1 MSFKDLGLNEVVLSA
16 LQPLGYENPTPI
28 QEQAIPHVLEGKD
41 ILGSAQTGTGKTAAF
56 SLPIV
61 HILASRPSKTEG
73 RSKPIRALILTP
85 TRELASQ
92 IDENVRNYCKN
103 SSLRSTVVFG
113 GIPQRRQVDALR
125 RGVDILIATPGRL
138 LDLCNQGH
146 IRLQDVE
153 FLVLDEADTML
164 DMGFIHDIKKII
176 KQTPNDRQTLFFS
189 ATMPPNI
196 RELSSTILK
205 DPIRVQIAAESSAAE
220 TVDQKVYYVRQNDK
234 KDLLV
239 HILET
244 DEIIN
249 ALVFTRTKFG
259 ADKVVRHLQNNN
271 IQAEAIH
278 GNKSQP
284 AREKALNRFKK
295 GKVRVLVA
303 TDIASRGIDV
313 DDLSHVI
320 NFELPNLAESY
331 VHRIGRTGR
340 AGREGTAV
348 SFCNEGEERNHLRGI
363 QKLIGK
369 EVELITDQPFN
380 MAMDPVGMVMPKGG
394 GGKKSRNRGSG
405 GGGGRGYGGGS
416 GGGGGRGYGGSSRSG
431 GARSGGS
438 SGGGFRNSDRDS
450 RGGRD
455 ERSPRSNSG
464 GDNRNERSR
473 SSSFGPPSNNG
484 GDRDNRSSGGGGG
497 YGASRGGDRDNRG
510 SGSGGGYGANRGGD
524 RDNRSSGSGSGYS
537 ANRGGGDRDSRSSG
551 GGGGYGANRGGGD
564 RDNRSTGGGGGYG
577 TNRGGDR
584 DNRSSGGGDNRSSG
598 SGYGGS
604 RGGDRDNRSSGG
616 GDNRSSGGG
625 YGASRGGDRDNRS
638 SGSGGGYGASRGG
651 DRDNR
656 GSSTGGDRDNRGSST
671 GGYRENRSGGE
682 NQSRGGFKSEGQK
695 KGGFK
700 NNKFKG
706 GGASTK
712 PSSKPSGSSFNK

>member
-16 LQPLGYENPTPI
+16 LKPLGYENPTPI

-61 HILASRPSKTEG
+61 HTLASRPSKTQG
-73 RSKPIRALILTP
+73 RSKPIRALVITP

-92 IDENVRNYCKN
+92 IDENVRNYCEN
-103 SSLRSTVVFG
+103 SNLRSTVVFG

-176 KQTPNDRQTLFFS
+176 KQTPKERQTLFFS

-196 RELSSTILK
+196 RELSSTILR

-239 HILET
+239 HILGT

-259 ADKVVRHLQNNN
+259 ADKVVRHLQRND

-313 DDLSHVI
+313 DELSHVV

-340 AGREGTAV
+340 AGREGIAI

-363 QKLIGK
+363 QKLLGR

-380 MAMDPVGMVMPKGG
+380 MPMDPVGMIMPKGG
-394 GGKKSRNRGSG
+394 GGKKSRNRGG
-405 GGGGRGYGGGS
+405 GGGGRGY

-431 GARSGGS
+431 GVRSGG
-438 SGGGFRNSDRDS
+438 GGGYRNSDRDD
-450 RGGRD
+450 R
-455 ERSPRSNSG
+455 
-464 GDNRNERSR
+464 RSR
-473 SSSFGPPSNNG
+473 SSSFGPPSKSGGENRGGYSRDNNRG
-484 GDRDNRSSGGGGG
+484 SDRDNRGSGSNG
-497 YGASRGGDRDNRG
+497 YAANRGGDRDNRG
-510 SGSGGGYGANRGGD
+510 SGSNRYSANRGGD
-524 RDNRSSGSGSGYS
+524 RDNRGSGSNGYA
-537 ANRGGGDRDSRSSG
+537 AN
-551 GGGGYGANRGGGD
+551 
-564 RDNRSTGGGGGYG
+564 
-577 TNRGGDR
+577 
-584 DNRSSGGGDNRSSG
+584 
-598 SGYGGS
+598 
-604 RGGDRDNRSSGG
+604 
-616 GDNRSSGGG
+616 
-625 YGASRGGDRDNRS
+625 
-638 SGSGGGYGASRGG
+638 RGG

-656 GSSTGGDRDNRGSST
+656 GSGGGYRDSRSGDKDNRG
-671 GGYRENRSGGE
+671 GGE
-682 NQSRGGFKSEGQK
+682 SRGRGGFKSEGHK

-700 NNKFKG
+700 NKKFKG
-706 GGASTK
+706 GGGN
-712 PSSKPSGSSFNK
+712 SKPGSKSGGSSFNK

>member
-16 LQPLGYENPTPI
+16 LKPLGYENPTPI
-28 QEQAIPHVLEGKD
+28 QEQAIPLVLEGKD

-61 HILASRPSKTEG
+61 HTLASRPSKTQG
-73 RSKPIRALILTP
+73 RSKPIRALVLTP

-103 SSLRSTVVFG
+103 SNLRSTVVFG

-146 IRLQDVE
+146 IRLQDIE

-176 KQTPNDRQTLFFS
+176 KQTPKERQTLFFS

-239 HILET
+239 HILGT

-259 ADKVVRHLQNNN
+259 ADKVVRHLQRND

-313 DDLSHVI
+313 DELSHVV

-340 AGREGTAV
+340 AGREGIAI
-348 SFCNEGEERNHLRGI
+348 SFCNEGDERNHLRGI
-363 QKLIGK
+363 QKLIGR

-380 MAMDPVGMVMPKGG
+380 MPMDPVGMVMPKGG
-394 GGKKSRNRGSG
+394 GSKKSRNRGG

-416 GGGGGRGYGGSSRSG
+416 GGGRGYGGSSRSG
-431 GARSGGS
+431 GVRSGG
-438 SGGGFRNSDRDS
+438 GGGYRNSDRDD
-450 RGGRD
+450 R
-455 ERSPRSNSG
+455 
-464 GDNRNERSR
+464 RSR
-473 SSSFGPPSNNG
+473 SSSFGPPSKSGGENRGGYSRDNNRG
-484 GDRDNRSSGGGGG
+484 SDRDNRGSGSNGYAANRGSDRDNRGSGSNGYAANRSSDRDNRGSGGGGG
-497 YGASRGGDRDNRG
+497 YGANRSSDRDNRG
-510 SGSGGGYGANRGGD
+510 SGGGGGYGANRGGD
-524 RDNRSSGSGSGYS
+524 RDNRG
-537 ANRGGGDRDSRSSG
+537 SG
-551 GGGGYGANRGGGD
+551 GGGGYGANRGGD
-564 RDNRSTGGGGGYG
+564 RDN
-577 TNRGGDR
+577 
-584 DNRSSGGGDNRSSG
+584 
-598 SGYGGS
+598 
-604 RGGDRDNRSSGG
+604 
-616 GDNRSSGGG
+616 
-625 YGASRGGDRDNRS
+625 
-638 SGSGGGYGASRGG
+638 RGG

-656 GSSTGGDRDNRGSST
+656 GSGGGGGYGANRGGDKDNRG
-671 GGYRENRSGGE
+671 GGE
-682 NQSRGGFKSEGQK
+682 SRGRGGFKSEGHN

-700 NNKFKG
+700 NKKFKG
-706 GGASTK
+706 GGGN
-712 PSSKPSGSSFNK
+712 SKPGSKSGGSSFNK

>member
-1 MSFKDLGLNEVVLSA
+1 MRDKVSKMSFKDLGLNEVVLSA

-61 HILASRPSKTEG
+61 HTLSSRPSKTQG
-73 RSKPIRALILTP
+73 RSKPIRALVLTP

-103 SSLRSTVVFG
+103 SNLRSTVVFG
-113 GIPQRRQVDALR
+113 GIPQRRQVDTLR

-220 TVDQKVYYVRQNDK
+220 TVTQKAYYVRQNDK

-239 HILET
+239 HLLGT
-244 DEIIN
+244 DEIVN

-259 ADKVVRHLQNNN
+259 ADKVVRHLQNND

-340 AGREGTAV
+340 AGREGTAI

-363 QKLIGK
+363 QKLIGR
-369 EVELITDQPFN
+369 EVDLITDQPFN
-380 MAMDPVGMVMPKGG
+380 MPMDPVGMVMPKGG

-405 GGGGRGYGGGS
+405 GGGGRGYGGNSSSSSSS
-416 GGGGGRGYGGSSRSG
+416 GGSRGYGGSSRSG
-431 GARSGGS
+431 GARSGGG
-438 SGGGFRNSDRDS
+438 SGGGGYRSSDRDDRGS
-450 RGGRD
+450 R
-455 ERSPRSNSG
+455 N
-464 GDNRNERSR
+464 
-473 SSSFGPPSNNG
+473 SSFGPPRQSGGENRG
-484 GDRDNRSSGGGGG
+484 GDRDNRSNSGGGSG
-497 YGASRGGDRDNRG
+497 YA
-510 SGSGGGYGANRGGD
+510 ANRGGD
-524 RDNRSSGSGSGYS
+524 RDNRSNSGSG
-537 ANRGGGDRDSRSSG
+537 
-551 GGGGYGANRGGGD
+551 GGYAA
-564 RDNRSTGGGGGYG
+564 
-577 TNRGGDR
+577 NRGGDR
-584 DNRSSGGGDNRSSG
+584 DNRSNSGSGGGYAAN
-598 SGYGGS
+598 
-604 RGGDRDNRSSGG
+604 RGGDRDNRS
-616 GDNRSSGGG
+616 NSSGGG
-625 YGASRGGDRDNRS
+625 GYAANRGGDRGGDRDNRS
-638 SGSGGGYGASRGG
+638 NSSGGGGYAANRGGDRDNRSNSSGGGGYAANRGGDRDNRSNSSGGGGYAANRGG

-656 GSSTGGDRDNRGSST
+656 GSSTSGNGGGYSANRGGDRDNRSGS
-671 GGYRENRSGGE
+671 E
-682 NQSRGGFKSEGQK
+682 SRGGGFKSEGHK

-706 GGASTK
+706 GES
-712 PSSKPSGSSFNK
+712 SSKPGSKSGGSSFNK

>member
-16 LQPLGYENPTPI
+16 LKPLGYENPTPI

-61 HILASRPSKTEG
+61 HILASRPSKTQG
-73 RSKPIRALILTP
+73 RSKPIRALVITP

-92 IDENVRNYCKN
+92 IDENVRNYCK
-103 SSLRSTVVFG
+103 SSNLRSTVVFG
-113 GIPQRRQVDALR
+113 GIPQRRQVEALR

-153 FLVLDEADTML
+153 ILVLDEADTML

-176 KQTPNDRQTLFFS
+176 KQTPNERQTLFFS

-205 DPIRVQIAAESSAAE
+205 EPIRVQIAAESSAAE

-239 HILET
+239 YILGT
-244 DEIIN
+244 DEISN

-259 ADKVVRHLQNNN
+259 ADKVVRHLQRND
-271 IQAEAIH
+271 IKAEAIH

-313 DDLSHVI
+313 DELSHVV

-340 AGREGTAV
+340 AGREGIAI

-363 QKLIGK
+363 QKLIGR

-380 MAMDPVGMVMPKGG
+380 MPMEPVGMIMPKGG
-394 GGKKSRNRGSG
+394 GSKKSRNRGG
-405 GGGGRGYGGGS
+405 GGGGRSYGGGS
-416 GGGGGRGYGGSSRSG
+416 GGGRGYGGSSRSG
-431 GARSGGS
+431 GARSGG
-438 SGGGFRNSDRDS
+438 GYRNSERDDR
-450 RGGRD
+450 
-455 ERSPRSNSG
+455 
-464 GDNRNERSR
+464 RSR
-473 SSSFGPPSNNG
+473 SSSFGPPSKRGGENKGSYSRDNNG
-484 GDRDNRSSGGGGG
+484 GN
-497 YGASRGGDRDNRG
+497 DRDNRG
-510 SGSGGGYGANRGGD
+510 SGSNGYAANRGSDNRENRGSGRGGYAANRGGNRENRGSGGGGYAANRSGNRENRGSGGGGYAANRGSDNRENRGSGRGGYGANKGGD
-524 RDNRSSGSGSGYS
+524 NRDS
-537 ANRGGGDRDSRSSG
+537 RGGGGGYRDSRSS
-551 GGGGYGANRGGGD
+551 D
-564 RDNRSTGGGGGYG
+564 KDS
-577 TNRGGDR
+577 
-584 DNRSSGGGDNRSSG
+584 
-598 SGYGGS
+598 
-604 RGGDRDNRSSGG
+604 
-616 GDNRSSGGG
+616 
-625 YGASRGGDRDNRS
+625 
-638 SGSGGGYGASRGG
+638 
-651 DRDNR
+651 
-656 GSSTGGDRDNRGSST
+656 
-671 GGYRENRSGGE
+671 RSGGE
-682 NQSRGGFKSEGQK
+682 SRGRGGFKSEGHK

-700 NNKFKG
+700 NKKFKG
-706 GGASTK
+706 GGGN
-712 PSSKPSGSSFNK
+712 SKPGPKSGGSSFNK

>member
-28 QEQAIPHVLEGKD
+28 QEQAIPIVLEGKD

-61 HILASRPSKTEG
+61 HTLASRPSASQG

-103 SSLRSTVVFG
+103 SSLKSTVVFG
-113 GIPQRRQVDALR
+113 GIPQRRQVDTLR
-125 RGVDILIATPGRL
+125 RGIDILIATPGRL

-176 KQTPNDRQTLFFS
+176 KQTPENRQTLFFS

-196 RELSSTILK
+196 RDLSSSILK
-205 DPIRVQIAAESSAAE
+205 DPVRVQIAAESSAAE
-220 TVDQKVYYVRQNDK
+220 TVDQKVYYVRQSDK

-244 DEIIN
+244 EDIPN

-259 ADKVVRHLQNNN
+259 ADKVVQHLQKCD
-271 IQAEAIH
+271 IRAEAIH

-313 DDLSHVI
+313 DDLAYVI

-340 AGREGTAV
+340 AGKEGTAV
-348 SFCNEGEERNHLRGI
+348 SFCNEGEERNHMRGI
-363 QKLIGK
+363 QKLIGR
-369 EVELITDQPFN
+369 EVELITEQPFN
-380 MAMDPVGMVMPKGG
+380 MPMEPVGMVVPRGG
-394 GGKKSRNRGSG
+394 GGGNKSRNRG
-405 GGGGRGYGGGS
+405 

-431 GARSGGS
+431 NSRPS
-438 SGGGFRNSDRDS
+438 SGGGSRDGGRRFERDDRNSSSRSDS
-450 RGGRD
+450 R
-455 ERSPRSNSG
+455 N
-464 GDNRNERSR
+464 DNRNDSR
-473 SSSFGPPSNNG
+473 NDGNRGSSYGQPSQRAG
-484 GDRDNRSSGGGGG
+484 
-497 YGASRGGDRDNRG
+497 DNRG
-510 SGSGGGYGANRGGD
+510 SGGGGY
-524 RDNRSSGSGSGYS
+524 
-537 ANRGGGDRDSRSSG
+537 RDSR
-551 GGGGYGANRGGGD
+551 
-564 RDNRSTGGGGGYG
+564 
-577 TNRGGDR
+577 
-584 DNRSSGGGDNRSSG
+584 
-598 SGYGGS
+598 
-604 RGGDRDNRSSGG
+604 SGG

-625 YGASRGGDRDNRS
+625 GGYRDGRGGGGGDNRGSGGGGGYRDSRSGGGENRGSGGGYNSESRGGDNRGSGGGGGYRDSRGGGDNRS
-638 SGSGGGYGASRGG
+638 SGGGGGY
-651 DRDNR
+651 RDNR
-656 GSSTGGDRDNRGSST
+656 GGGDNRSSGGGGDNRGS
-671 GGYRENRSGGE
+671 GSGGE
-682 NQSRGGFKSEGQK
+682 NRGSSGFKSEGFK
-695 KGGFK
+695 KGGFTK
-700 NNKFKG
+700 NKYKG
-706 GGASTK
+706 GDN
-712 PSSKPSGSSFNK
+712 SSKPKGSSFNK

>member
-220 TVDQKVYYVRQNDK
+220 TVEQKVYYVRQNDK

-394 GGKKSRNRGSG
+394 GGKKSRNRGNG

-416 GGGGGRGYGGSSRSG
+416 GGGSRGYGGSSRSG

-464 GDNRNERSR
+464 GHNRNERSR

-484 GDRDNRSSGGGGG
+484 GDRDNRSSGGG
-497 YGASRGGDRDNRG
+497 YGASRGGDRDNRRSGNG
-510 SGSGGGYGANRGGD
+510 SGYGANRSGGD
-524 RDNRSSGSGSGYS
+524 RDN
-537 ANRGGGDRDSRSSG
+537 RSSG
-551 GGGGYGANRGGGD
+551 GGGGYGANRG
-564 RDNRSTGGGGGYG
+564 S
-577 TNRGGDR
+577 DR
-584 DNRSSGGGDNRSSG
+584 DNRSSGGVDNRSSRG
-598 SGYGGS
+598 GYGES

-616 GDNRSSGGG
+616 RDNRSSGGG

-651 DRDNR
+651 DRENR
-656 GSSTGGDRDNRGSST
+656 RSSTGGDRDNRGSST
-671 GGYRENRSGGE
+671 GGYRDNRSGGE

-706 GGASTK
+706 GGSRTK
-712 PSSKPSGSSFNK
+712 PSSKTSGSSFNK

>member
-28 QEQAIPHVLEGKD
+28 QEEAIPHVLEGKD

-61 HILASRPSKTEG
+61 HTLSSRPSKTQG
-73 RSKPIRALILTP
+73 RSKPIRALVLTP

-103 SSLRSTVVFG
+103 SNLRSTVVFG
-113 GIPQRRQVDALR
+113 GIPQRRQVDTLR

-205 DPIRVQIAAESSAAE
+205 DPIRIQIAAESSAAE
-220 TVDQKVYYVRQNDK
+220 TVTQKAYYVRQNDK

-239 HILET
+239 HLLGT

-259 ADKVVRHLQNNN
+259 ADKVVRHLQNND

-340 AGREGTAV
+340 AGREGTAI

-363 QKLIGK
+363 QKLIGR
-369 EVELITDQPFN
+369 EVDLITDQPFN

-394 GGKKSRNRGSG
+394 GGKKSRNRGG
-405 GGGGRGYGGGS
+405 EGRSYGGNS
-416 GGGGGRGYGGSSRSG
+416 GGGGRGYGGSSRSG
-431 GARSGGS
+431 GARS
-438 SGGGFRNSDRDS
+438 SGGGGGYRSSDRDD
-450 RGGRD
+450 RG
-455 ERSPRSNSG
+455 
-464 GDNRNERSR
+464 SR
-473 SSSFGPPSNNG
+473 SSSFGPPRKSAGENRG
-484 GDRDNRSSGGGGG
+484 GE
-497 YGASRGGDRDNRG
+497 SRGYAG
-510 SGSGGGYGANRGGD
+510 NRGGD
-524 RDNRSSGSGSGYS
+524 RDNRS
-537 ANRGGGDRDSRSSG
+537 NSG
-551 GGGGYGANRGGGD
+551 GESRGYAG
-564 RDNRSTGGGGGYG
+564 
-577 TNRGGDR
+577 NRGGDR
-584 DNRSSGGGDNRSSG
+584 DNRSNSGGESR
-598 SGYGGS
+598 GYAGN
-604 RGGDRDNRSSGG
+604 RGGDRDNRSNSGG
-616 GDNRSSGGG
+616 GE
-625 YGASRGGDRDNRS
+625 SRG
-638 SGSGGGYGASRGG
+638 
-651 DRDNR
+651 
-656 GSSTGGDRDNRGSST
+656 
-671 GGYRENRSGGE
+671 
-682 NQSRGGFKSEGQK
+682 QGGFKSEGNK

-706 GGASTK
+706 GGGSST
-712 PSSKPSGSSFNK
+712 PSPKSGGSSFNK

>member
-16 LQPLGYENPTPI
+16 LKPLGYENPTPI

-61 HILASRPSKTEG
+61 HILASRPSKTQG
-73 RSKPIRALILTP
+73 RSKPIRALVITP

-92 IDENVRNYCKN
+92 IDENVRNYCK
-103 SSLRSTVVFG
+103 SSNLRSTVVFG
-113 GIPQRRQVDALR
+113 GIPQRRQVEALR

-153 FLVLDEADTML
+153 ILVLDEADTML

-176 KQTPNDRQTLFFS
+176 KQTPNERQTLFFS

-205 DPIRVQIAAESSAAE
+205 EPIRVQIAAESSAAE

-239 HILET
+239 YILGT
-244 DEIIN
+244 DEISN

-259 ADKVVRHLQNNN
+259 ADKVVRHLQRND
-271 IQAEAIH
+271 IKAEAIH

-313 DDLSHVI
+313 DELSHVV

-340 AGREGTAV
+340 AGREGIAI

-363 QKLIGK
+363 QKLIGR

-380 MAMDPVGMVMPKGG
+380 MPMEPVGMIMPKGG
-394 GGKKSRNRGSG
+394 GSKKSRNRGG
-405 GGGGRGYGGGS
+405 GGGGRSYGGGS
-416 GGGGGRGYGGSSRSG
+416 GGGRGYGGSSRSG
-431 GARSGGS
+431 GARSGG
-438 SGGGFRNSDRDS
+438 GYRNSERDDR
-450 RGGRD
+450 
-455 ERSPRSNSG
+455 
-464 GDNRNERSR
+464 RSR
-473 SSSFGPPSNNG
+473 SSSFGPPSKRGGENKGSYSRDNNG
-484 GDRDNRSSGGGGG
+484 GNDRDNRGSGGNGYAANRGSDNRENRGSGRGGYAANRGGNKENRSSGGGG
-497 YGASRGGDRDNRG
+497 YAANRG
-510 SGSGGGYGANRGGD
+510 SDNRENRG
-524 RDNRSSGSGSGYS
+524 S
-537 ANRGGGDRDSRSSG
+537 
-551 GGGGYGANRGGGD
+551 GGGGYGANKGGD
-564 RDNRSTGGGGGYG
+564 NRDSRGGGGGY
-577 TNRGGDR
+577 R
-584 DNRSSGGGDNRSSG
+584 DSRSSDKD
-598 SGYGGS
+598 S
-604 RGGDRDNRSSGG
+604 RGGGE
-616 GDNRSSGGG
+616 
-625 YGASRGGDRDNRS
+625 SRG
-638 SGSGGGYGASRGG
+638 
-651 DRDNR
+651 
-656 GSSTGGDRDNRGSST
+656 
-671 GGYRENRSGGE
+671 
-682 NQSRGGFKSEGQK
+682 RGGFKSEGHK

-700 NNKFKG
+700 NKKFKG
-706 GGASTK
+706 GGGN
-712 PSSKPSGSSFNK
+712 SKPGSKSGGSSFNK

>member
-16 LQPLGYENPTPI
+16 LKPLGYENPTPI

-61 HILASRPSKTEG
+61 HILASRPSKTQG
-73 RSKPIRALILTP
+73 RSKPIRALVITP

-92 IDENVRNYCKN
+92 IDENVRNYCK
-103 SSLRSTVVFG
+103 SSNLRSTVVFG
-113 GIPQRRQVDALR
+113 GIPQRRQVEALR

-153 FLVLDEADTML
+153 ILVLDEADTML

-176 KQTPNDRQTLFFS
+176 KQTPNERQTLFFS

-205 DPIRVQIAAESSAAE
+205 EPIRVQIAAESSAAE

-239 HILET
+239 YILGT
-244 DEIIN
+244 DEISN

-259 ADKVVRHLQNNN
+259 ADKVVRHLQRND
-271 IQAEAIH
+271 IKAEAIH

-313 DDLSHVI
+313 DELSHVV

-340 AGREGTAV
+340 AGREGIAI

-363 QKLIGK
+363 QKLIGR

-380 MAMDPVGMVMPKGG
+380 MPMEPVGMIMPKGG
-394 GGKKSRNRGSG
+394 GSKKSRNRGG
-405 GGGGRGYGGGS
+405 GGGGRSYGGGS
-416 GGGGGRGYGGSSRSG
+416 GGGRGYGGSSRSG
-431 GARSGGS
+431 GARSGG
-438 SGGGFRNSDRDS
+438 GYRNSERDDR
-450 RGGRD
+450 
-455 ERSPRSNSG
+455 
-464 GDNRNERSR
+464 RSR
-473 SSSFGPPSNNG
+473 SSSFGPPSKRGGENKGSYSRDNNG
-484 GDRDNRSSGGGGG
+484 GNDRDNRGSGGNGYAANRGSDNRENRGSGRGGYAANRGGNKENRSSGGGG
-497 YGASRGGDRDNRG
+497 YAANRG
-510 SGSGGGYGANRGGD
+510 SDNRENRG
-524 RDNRSSGSGSGYS
+524 S
-537 ANRGGGDRDSRSSG
+537 
-551 GGGGYGANRGGGD
+551 GGGGYGANKGGD
-564 RDNRSTGGGGGYG
+564 NRDSRGGGGGY
-577 TNRGGDR
+577 R
-584 DNRSSGGGDNRSSG
+584 DSRSSDKD
-598 SGYGGS
+598 S
-604 RGGDRDNRSSGG
+604 RGGGE
-616 GDNRSSGGG
+616 
-625 YGASRGGDRDNRS
+625 SRG
-638 SGSGGGYGASRGG
+638 
-651 DRDNR
+651 
-656 GSSTGGDRDNRGSST
+656 
-671 GGYRENRSGGE
+671 
-682 NQSRGGFKSEGQK
+682 RGGFKSEGHK
-695 KGGFK
+695 KGSFK
-700 NNKFKG
+700 NKKFKG
-706 GGASTK
+706 GGGN
-712 PSSKPSGSSFNK
+712 SKPGSKSGGSSFNK

>member
-61 HILASRPSKTEG
+61 HTIASRPSKTQG
-73 RSKPIRALILTP
+73 RSKPIRALVLTP

-92 IDENVRNYCKN
+92 IDENVRKYCKN
-103 SSLRSTVVFG
+103 SNLRSTVVFG
-113 GIPQRRQVDALR
+113 GIPQRRQVDTLR

-220 TVDQKVYYVRQNDK
+220 TVTQTAYYVRQNDK

-239 HILET
+239 HLLGT

-259 ADKVVRHLQNNN
+259 ADKVVRHLQNND

-340 AGREGTAV
+340 AGREGTAI

-363 QKLIGK
+363 QKLIGR
-369 EVELITDQPFN
+369 EVDLITDQPFN
-380 MAMDPVGMVMPKGG
+380 MPMDPVGMVMPKGG

-405 GGGGRGYGGGS
+405 GGGGGRGYGGSSSAGS
-416 GGGGGRGYGGSSRSG
+416 RGYGGSSRSG
-431 GARSGGS
+431 GARSN
-438 SGGGFRNSDRDS
+438 GGGGGGYRTSDRDD
-450 RGGRD
+450 RG
-455 ERSPRSNSG
+455 
-464 GDNRNERSR
+464 SR
-473 SSSFGPPSNNG
+473 SSSFGPPS
-484 GDRDNRSSGGGGG
+484 RSGSEN
-497 YGASRGGDRDNRG
+497 RGGDRDNRG
-510 SGSGGGYGANRGGD
+510 SGGGYAANRGGGIDNRSNSGGSGGYAANRGGD
-524 RDNRSSGSGSGYS
+524 RDNRSNSGGSGGYTS
-537 ANRGGGDRDSRSSG
+537 NS
-551 GGGGYGANRGGGD
+551 GGD
-564 RDNRSTGGGGGYG
+564 RDNRS
-577 TNRGGDR
+577 
-584 DNRSSGGGDNRSSG
+584 G
-598 SGYGGS
+598 SES
-604 RGGDRDNRSSGG
+604 RG
-616 GDNRSSGGG
+616 
-625 YGASRGGDRDNRS
+625 
-638 SGSGGGYGASRGG
+638 
-651 DRDNR
+651 
-656 GSSTGGDRDNRGSST
+656 
-671 GGYRENRSGGE
+671 
-682 NQSRGGFKSEGQK
+682 QGGFKSEGHK

-706 GGASTK
+706 GGS
-712 PSSKPSGSSFNK
+712 SSKPGSKSGGSSFNK